1 MISRSL
7 GPYIGAAIGLVYYL
21 GITML
26 CILEVL
32 GAVEAFNFATGATFT
47 WSNEA
52 YSLILTIIITAA
64 VFWGA
69 KVLGKLGVFFFGIVC
84 ATLILFYLGLALA
97 PFNAHPDGLTGLST
111 ENLEEN

>member
-21 GITML
+21 GITLL

-32 GAVEAFNFATGATFT
+32 GAVETFHEASGASFT
-47 WSNEA
+47 WSTQV
-52 YSLILTIIITAA
+52 YSIVLTLLITAA
-64 VFWGA
+64 VFWGS

-97 PFNAHPDGLTGLST
+97 PFNAHPEGLTGLST
-111 ENLEEN
+111 ENLEQN